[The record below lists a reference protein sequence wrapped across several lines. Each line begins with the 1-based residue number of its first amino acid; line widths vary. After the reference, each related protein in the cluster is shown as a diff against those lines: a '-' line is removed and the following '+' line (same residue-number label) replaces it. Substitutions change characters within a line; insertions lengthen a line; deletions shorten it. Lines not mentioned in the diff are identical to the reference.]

1 MDMQESRQGVHGD
14 DAEGVITEA
23 SPDQEDGE
31 SQSQFNQMSQQHRQ
45 QLMMQVQQQQMGLDG
60 GGGQSNIQPLQ
71 GQISNIADDLSTE

>member
-1 MDMQESRQGVHGD
+1 VHGD

-71 GQISNIADDLSTE
+71 GQISTIADELSTD

>member
-1 MDMQESRQGVHGD
+1 MDMQGSRQGVRGD
-14 DAEGVITEA
+14 GAEGVITEA

-60 GGGQSNIQPLQ
+60 GGGQSNIQPL
-71 GQISNIADDLSTE
+71 